1 MTDIT
6 IRLPAYSN
14 VSVNLPRQT
23 ILDYFPQSLLAQALS
38 EDPNAEEIIL
48 ENPIITPEDL
58 HILADYLQGQ
68 EPKHSNPHFAEVDR
82 YLNIPQLQVYA
93 DPLYDEISQPID
105 TLWPIDD
112 WEEYTEED
120 LKRLNWTVLLKAIDE
135 NHPLILSYLR
145 DKGFDLGMAYFY
157 AFQYHHEREKDVL
170 LRLMIPTYEINKL
183 IIEAVLNDNVMLF
196 NSLPQTRETLEVA
209 AIVAAAEHRTD
220 VLQGVLKATSYLS
233 PTARH
238 LISVLLSA
246 YEQNYK
252 GDEKITTEYFNWLV
266 RNRFL

>member
-1 MTDIT
+1 MTDVT
-6 IRLPAYSN
+6 IRLPTYSN
-14 VSVNLPRQT
+14 VSVNFSRQA

-38 EDPNAEEIIL
+38 EDPNAAEIIL

-58 HILADYLQGQ
+58 YMLSDYLQGQ
-68 EPKHSNPHFAEVDR
+68 EPKHSNPHFLEVDR
-82 YLNIPQLQVYA
+82 YLNLPQLQVYA
-93 DPLYDEISQPID
+93 DPLYDEIQRPIN

-120 LKRLNWTVLLKAIDE
+120 LKRLNWTVFVKAIDE

-145 DKGFDLGMAYFY
+145 DNGFDLSTAYFY
-157 AFQYHHEREKDVL
+157 ASQYSREREEDVL
-170 LRLMIPTYEINKL
+170 LHLMIPTYEVNKH
-183 IIEAVLNDNVMLF
+183 IIEAVLNDNVLLL
-196 NSLPQTRETLEVA
+196 NSFPKTTETLEVA
-209 AIVAAAEHRTD
+209 AIVAAAERRRNI
-220 VLQGVLKATSYLS
+220 LKGILKATTYLS
-233 PTARH
+233 PSARH

-252 GDEKITTEYFNWLV
+252 GDEEITTEYFNWLV